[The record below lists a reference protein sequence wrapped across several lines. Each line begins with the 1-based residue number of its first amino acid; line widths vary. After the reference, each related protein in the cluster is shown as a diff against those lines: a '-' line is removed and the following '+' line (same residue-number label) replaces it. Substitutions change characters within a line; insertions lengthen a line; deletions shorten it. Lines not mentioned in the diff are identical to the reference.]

1 VTRPFFNIGKRVLD
15 LGIGTAALI
24 VLFPVMAVVAL
35 LVWCTLG
42 RPILFRQQ
50 RPGLLG
56 RPFTILKFRTMKHA
70 EAASMPSNDSERL
83 SAVGRLLRS
92 TSLDELPQL
101 INVVKGEMSLVGPR
115 PLLMQYLNRYTPA
128 QARRHEVKPGL
139 TGWAQINGRN
149 TLSWEARLAM
159 DVWYVDHKSFA
170 LDLTILFRT
179 LGAVVK
185 RRGISARGEA
195 TMPEFL
201 GSER

>member
-1 VTRPFFNIGKRVLD
+1 
-15 LGIGTAALI
+15 
-24 VLFPVMAVVAL
+24 
-35 LVWCTLG
+35 
-42 RPILFRQQ
+42 
-50 RPGLLG
+50 
-56 RPFTILKFRTMKHA
+56 MKHA
-70 EAASMPSNDSERL
+70 EAASTPSNDSERL